1 MDFQPSAYCGRVSP
15 PRLKFIS
22 WLFDRALPEIEA
34 GHLQLVLPNGHVI
47 ERQGAKPGPDARMEI
62 LNWRALS
69 RMLVQGEHGFADA
82 YLAGHWTT
90 PDLRQLLEFW
100 MHNDT
105 NVMEQSSG
113 SWVSRLRNKAIHS
126 VRTNTRRGSKNNIAA
141 HYDLGNA
148 FYKRWLDQGMNYSS
162 GIYEGAESL
171 EDAQEAKLKRIADLL
186 DLSGEEKVLEI
197 GCGWGALLERLARQH
212 GCSVTGITLSEEQ
225 LVFAQARLAKD
236 VGNGAAEVRLQD
248 YRDVSERYDRIASI
262 EMIEAVG
269 ERYWTTYFN
278 KIRGSLK
285 QGGTV
290 VLQAITID
298 EKRYETYRA
307 QPDFIQRHIFPGG
320 MLPTVAIMESI
331 AKRAGLSLVHQETF
345 PDSYARTLEEW
356 RNRFLAAWSEI
367 EPLGFDQRFRRMW
380 EYYLT
385 YCEVGFRFRA
395 INVGLFKFA
404 G

>member
-1 MDFQPSAYCGRVSP
+1 M
-15 PRLKFIS
+15 
-22 WLFDRALPEIEA
+22 FDRALPELEA

-47 ERQGAKPGPDARMEI
+47 ERRGARPGPDARMEI
-62 LNWRALS
+62 QRWQALA
-69 RMLVQGEHGFADA
+69 RMIVQGEHGFADS
-82 YLAGHWTT
+82 YLAGDWTT

-100 MHNDT
+100 MHNDSS
-105 NVMEQSSG
+105 VMEQSGG
-113 SWVSRLRNKAIHS
+113 SWISRLRNKAIHG
-126 VRTNTRRGSKNNIAA
+126 VRANTRRGSRHNIAA

-148 FYKRWLDQGMNYSS
+148 FYRRWLDQGMNYSS
-162 GIYEGAESL
+162 AIFAGCESL
-171 EDAQEAKLKRIADLL
+171 EEAQEAKLKRVADLL
-186 DLSGEEKVLEI
+186 DLSGDEKVLEI

-225 LVFAQARLAKD
+225 LAFARSRLAKE

-278 KIRGSLK
+278 KIRSALK

-298 EKRYETYRA
+298 ERRYETYRA

-320 MLPTVAIMESI
+320 MLPTVSIMETI

>member
-1 MDFQPSAYCGRVSP
+1 MAFQPPAADGRPASP
-15 PRLKFIS
+15 PRRKFIS
-22 WLFDRALPEIEA
+22 WLFDRALPELEA

-47 ERQGAKPGPDARMEI
+47 ERHGAKPGPDARMEI
-62 LNWRALS
+62 LRWQALA
-69 RMLVQGEHGFADA
+69 RMIVQGEHGFADS
-82 YLAGHWTT
+82 YLAGDWTT
-90 PDLRQLLEFW
+90 PDLRRLLEFW

-113 SWVSRLRNKAIHS
+113 SWISRLRNKAIHS
-126 VRTNTRRGSKNNIAA
+126 VRTNTRRGSKHNIAA
-141 HYDLGNA
+141 HYDLG
-148 FYKRWLDQGMNYSS
+148 KRV
-162 GIYEGAESL
+162 
-171 EDAQEAKLKRIADLL
+171 ADLL

-225 LVFAQARLAKD
+225 LAFAQSRLAKE

-278 KIRGSLK
+278 KIRSVLK

-298 EKRYETYRA
+298 ESRYETYRA

-320 MLPTVAIMESI
+320 MLPTVAIMEAI

-356 RNRFLAAWSEI
+356 RNRFLGAWSEI